1 MREMEVSMHQL
12 LASVTTKGQVTIP
25 AEVRRLLGVRP
36 HEKIAFLVEE
46 NQVRLA
52 AAKSVVAQT
61 AGVLKDYRPAMTS
74 QEEEVAAEEAIAEEA
89 DPPPVNG

>member
-1 MREMEVSMHQL
+1 MHQL

-36 HEKIAFLVEE
+36 HEKVAFLVEE

-52 AAKSVVAQT
+52 SAKSVVAHT
-61 AGVLKDYRPAMTS
+61 AGLLKGSAPALSS
-74 QEEEVAAEEAIAEEA
+74 QEEKIGAEEAIAEDAEHA
-89 DPPPVNG
+89 PDNG